1 MNVSHT
7 GDVLKKG
14 QVREVSESFK
24 IQKLLISTGDEYNPV
39 LCVDFINKGADML
52 QTIQEG
58 DTVTIEM
65 NVYSRESTTKP
76 NTYFTNVRGW
86 RITKTQTDDAPAA
99 TKAQIVEE
107 PDDLPF

>member
-1 MNVSHT
+1 MNVTHT

-14 QVREVSESFK
+14 NVREVNESFK
-24 IQKLLISTGDEYNPV
+24 IQKLLISTGDQYNPV
-39 LCVDFINKGADML
+39 LCVDFVNKGADML
-52 QTIQEG
+52 ETIQDG

-86 RITKTQTDDAPAA
+86 RITKTQTDDTPAVKTA
-99 TKAQIVEE
+99 AVVEE
-107 PDDLPF
+107 NNDLPF